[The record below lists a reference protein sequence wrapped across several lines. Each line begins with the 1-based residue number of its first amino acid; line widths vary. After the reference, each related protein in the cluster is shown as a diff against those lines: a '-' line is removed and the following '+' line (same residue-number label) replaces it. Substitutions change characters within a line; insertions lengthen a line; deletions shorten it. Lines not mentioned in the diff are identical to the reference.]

1 MSKLINAVRSK
12 LIWYLLSYIVL
23 AGVIAVGC
31 SYGLS
36 QLGTYYVE
44 NTFDDQEVNRRFQM
58 KYITDLQEFIILN
71 GITLDDISGLDR
83 WAMENQ
89 YVYFSVYYNNTVI
102 FNSDYVYSEDG
113 DTDGEDSDIG
123 DVEAVDIDGGD
134 IEAVDIEVG
143 DVEAGDLSDENSKFG
158 YSDTGNFGDD
168 TTEYVLEDGLDSS
181 PLLSSD
187 YLYQLKLAD
196 DTAVSVDMFCYDYWN
211 YNYYVFVIAGLAGVI
226 IFVVIFTRG
235 IRRKLLYINQLEQ
248 ELRILEG
255 GNLEYPITVKGIDE
269 LGKLANGIDQM
280 RLSIIDNQ
288 RQEEKI
294 LQANK
299 DLVTA
304 MSHDL
309 RTPLTTLTGYLE
321 ILNMNNMSDNE
332 KKRHYLELSLDKT
345 REIKELSDELFEYFL
360 VYEEDNRKIDL
371 EPVPAASLVEDLIE
385 NQFLSLEEEGFI
397 ISGVNDLKDDSINC
411 LINPRYMRRV
421 LNNILSN
428 LFKYA
433 EKGEPIEVTAFQEED
448 NIVIKVRNVISTN
461 LDRHE
466 STKIGLVTCERIMK
480 LHHGEFQYFESEGDF
495 VVKLVIPVEK

>member
-1 MSKLINAVRSK
+1 M
-12 LIWYLLSYIVL
+12 LSYIVL

-31 SYGLS
+31 SYGLA

-44 NTFDDQEVNRRFQM
+44 NTFDDQDVNRRFQM
-58 KYITDLQEFIILN
+58 KYITDLQEFIIVN
-71 GITLDDISGLDR
+71 GITLDDISGLNR

-102 FNSDYVYSEDG
+102 FNSDYVYSEDEGTDDEDNDDG
-113 DTDGEDSDIG
+113 DTESA
-123 DVEAVDIDGGD
+123 DVEVTDI
-134 IEAVDIEVG
+134 V
-143 DVEAGDLSDENSKFG
+143 AGETENEDLSNDNSKDA
-158 YSDTGNFGDD
+158 YSDADNLGGAAA
-168 TTEYVLEDGLDSS
+168 EYVLEDGLDSS

-211 YNYYVFVIAGLAGVI
+211 YNYYILVVAGFAGVI

-255 GNLEYPITVKGIDE
+255 GNLEYPITVKGTDE

-280 RLSIIDNQ
+280 RLSIIENQ

-321 ILNMNNMSDNE
+321 ILNMDNMSDDE
-332 KKRHYLELSLDKT
+332 KKKHYLELSLDKT

-397 ISGVNDLKDDSINC
+397 ISGVNDLKDDNINC

-428 LFKYA
+428 LLKYA

-448 NIVIKVRNVISTN
+448 NIVIKVRNVISSN

-466 STKIGLVTCERIMK
+466 STKIGLVTCERIMR
-480 LHHGEFQYFESEGDF
+480 LHHGEFQYYESEGDF
-495 VVKLVIPVEK
+495 VVKLVIPVER